1 MNDPDCLFC
10 KIVDGQI
17 PSTKVLETDRV
28 LAFRDIKPAAPVH
41 VLVIPKDHHANTA
54 ELSRADAGL
63 AAVVLAAAA
72 DVADAA
78 GLADPG
84 WRLLANSG
92 DDAGQEV
99 HHVHLHVLGGRPL
112 GPMLSG

>member
-10 KIVDGQI
+10 KIVAGQI

-41 VLVIPKDHHANTA
+41 VLVIPKDHHANVA
-54 ELSRADAGL
+54 ELARADAGL
-63 AAVVLAAAA
+63 AAEVLAAAA
-72 DVADAA
+72 DVADAEGVA
-78 GLADPG
+78 APG

-99 HHVHLHVLGGRPL
+99 HHVHLHVFGGRAL